1 MTAATITAV
10 AATDA
15 TARVTVTVTGAA
27 EGELMSLY
35 RLSGGVRTPL
45 LGGVDT
51 AAVSGV
57 WVDPAPLNVACTW
70 VAVLA
75 DATETES
82 DPVTVSSAL
91 PVLSDPW
98 SGTEVLVRVVEVD
111 DTVTARARADA
122 LPIEGSPVPIVV
134 YDVPTGTWS
143 QLQLLTV
150 DAEDDTQ
157 LQLIAGGGGPLLL
170 RCSCGLH
177 SDRWVQPVGDYT
189 RARLVRRPA
198 ETARLHTWEECL
210 YLAAAPRDTERAG
223 GDTLGDL
230 AAMFPAGTLD
240 GIAAAWATLGAIAAT
255 DLSGGL

>member
-27 EGELMSLY
+27 DGELMSLY
-35 RLSGGVRTPL
+35 RLAGGVRTPL
-45 LGGVDT
+45 LGGIDT
-51 AAVSGV
+51 PAVSGV

-70 VAVLA
+70 VVVLA

-82 DPVTVSSAL
+82 GPATLTSTL

-98 SGTEVLVRVVEVD
+98 SGSEVLVRVVEVD
-111 DTVTARARADA
+111 DTLTARARAEA
-122 LPIEGSPVPIVV
+122 LPIEGSPVPVVV

-143 QLQLLTV
+143 QLQLLTT
-150 DAEDDTQ
+150 DDEGDTQ
-157 LQLIAGGGGPLLL
+157 LQLLAGTGGPLLL

-177 SDRWVQPVGDYT
+177 PDRWVQPIGDYT
-189 RARLVRRPA
+189 RTRLVRRPT
-198 ETARLHTWEECL
+198 EGSRLHTWEECL
-210 YLAAAPRDTERAG
+210 YLASAPRDGERAG

-230 AAMFPAGTLD
+230 DAMFPAGTLAD
-240 GIAAAWATLGAIAAT
+240 IAAAWATLGAIAAT